1 MCGRK
6 NLIRLQPALLLRD
19 FGVLSPRGRK
29 PVKFGARMKTY
40 VLNLATILLSVF
52 SGFIV
57 AVAFPPWNQSW
68 LIWVGFI
75 PALCALL
82 LFSRHWGLGLL
93 RGLAFGGTFGG
104 FLFSWLLSSG
114 RLADWLT
121 NTISLALLGG
131 IWGLFV
137 GSLVQ
142 LPAKSVKSKLSP
154 ILPGYGFTSE
164 SWSKSLAHLRAALVI
179 AAGWTVLEWARGV
192 LLPGWNA
199 VGTVL
204 QANLPLL
211 KVATVTGVSGLT
223 FMALFA
229 NVIVLTTVRR
239 LVLEPSRMTWADRFD
254 VTVTLGIIFLSA
266 LAGFWTLERRSGN
279 ETRNIALISPAGT
292 QFTHLLELSKGA
304 AEKGIDLFVWRCVRF
319 EPGDYATVGGAS
331 IGKTAALVT
340 GVTNVEDGVVGG
352 ASVILP
358 ESVKNILVMPARH
371 DFFQPGIAPVSR
383 TLNPF
388 DFNNISW
395 VPLLNWEAGDP
406 LLIRS
411 AVKAQAQVL
420 IALVDPSLVTR
431 PGVEQL
437 FLNLRSWA
445 VAWGRPLIFAT
456 VKGMSA
462 IMSGS
467 GRFAGDAR
475 SAPNPEVLIG
485 RIEIPAA
492 SELTFYGHYGDW
504 FAIAC
509 GVVGIFTGFSERLR
523 KRYEKSGRVA
533 P

>member
-1 MCGRK
+1 
-6 NLIRLQPALLLRD
+6 
-19 FGVLSPRGRK
+19 
-29 PVKFGARMKTY
+29 MKTY
-40 VLNLATILLSVF
+40 LLHLTTILLSVL

-57 AVAFPPWNQSW
+57 AAAFPPWNQSW
-68 LIWVGFI
+68 FIWVGFT
-75 PALCALL
+75 PALCGLL
-82 LFSRHWGLGLL
+82 LFSRHWGLSLL
-93 RGLAFGGTFGG
+93 RGLAFGGTLGG
-104 FLFSWLLSSG
+104 FLFSWLLSNG

-142 LPAKSVKSKLSP
+142 LPAESGKSKLSP
-154 ILPGYGFTSE
+154 ILPGYGSTSE

-211 KVATVTGVSGLT
+211 KVATITGVSGLT

-239 LVLEPSRMTWADRFD
+239 LLLEPSRMTWADRFD

-279 ETRNIALISPAGT
+279 ETRNIALICPAGT
-292 QFTHLLELSKGA
+292 QFAHLLELSKGA
-304 AEKGIDLFVWRCVRF
+304 DEKGIDLFVWRCVRF
-319 EPGDYATVGGAS
+319 EPGDYATLGGVS

-340 GVTNVEDGVVGG
+340 GVTNAEEGVVGG

-358 ESVKNILVMPARH
+358 ESVKNILVMPARR
-371 DFFQPGIAPVSR
+371 DFFQPGVAPVSR
-383 TLNPF
+383 KVNPF
-388 DFNNISW
+388 YFNNVSW

-420 IALVDPSLVTR
+420 IALVDPSLMTR

-437 FLNLRSWA
+437 FLNLRSWT

-456 VKGMSA
+456 ARGRSV

-475 SAPNPEVLIG
+475 SAPDPDVLIG
-485 RIEIPAA
+485 RIEIPTAG
-492 SELTFYGHYGDW
+492 ELTFYGHYGDW

-523 KRYEKSGRVA
+523 KRYEKSGRVSS
-533 P
+533 

>member
-1 MCGRK
+1 
-6 NLIRLQPALLLRD
+6 
-19 FGVLSPRGRK
+19 
-29 PVKFGARMKTY
+29 MKTY
-40 VLNLATILLSVF
+40 LLHLTTILLSVL
-52 SGFIV
+52 SGLIV

-75 PALCALL
+75 PVLSALL
-82 LFSRHWGLGLL
+82 LFSRHWGLALL

-104 FLFSWLLSSG
+104 FLFSWLLSNG

-131 IWGLFV
+131 IWGFFV

-142 LPAKSVKSKLSP
+142 LPAKSEKKKVSP
-154 ILPGYGFTSE
+154 ILPGYGFNSE
-164 SWSKSLAHLRAALVI
+164 DWNKSMAHLRAALVI

-211 KVATVTGVSGLT
+211 EVATVTGVSGLT

-229 NVIVLTTVRR
+229 NVIVLTTIRR
-239 LVLEPSRMTWADRFD
+239 LFLEPSRMTWADRFD

-279 ETRNIALISPAGT
+279 DTRNVALVCPPGT
-292 QFTHLLELSKGA
+292 QFSQLLQLSKVAG
-304 AEKGIDLFVWRCVRF
+304 EKGIDLFVWRCVRF
-319 EPGDYATVGGAS
+319 EPGDYAALGGAS

-340 GVTNVEDGVVGG
+340 GVTSAENGVVSG
-352 ASVILP
+352 ASIILA
-358 ESVKNILVMPARH
+358 ESVKDIHVLLVRR
-371 DFFQPGIAPVSR
+371 DFFQPGIPSGSR

-388 DFNNISW
+388 DFNNVSW

-406 LLIRS
+406 LLVRS
-411 AVKAQAQVL
+411 AVKGQAQVL

-437 FLNLRSWA
+437 FLNLRTWTVSL
-445 VAWGRPLIFAT
+445 GRPLVFAT
-456 VKGMSA
+456 VRGMSA

-467 GRFAGDAR
+467 GRFASHAR
-475 SAPNPEVLIG
+475 STPDSEVLIG

-492 SELTFYGHYGDW
+492 TELTFYGRYGDW

-509 GVVGIFTGFSERLR
+509 GVVGLFTGFSERLR
-523 KRYEKSGRVA
+523 RHYEKSGRVS

>member
-1 MCGRK
+1 
-6 NLIRLQPALLLRD
+6 
-19 FGVLSPRGRK
+19 
-29 PVKFGARMKTY
+29 
-40 VLNLATILLSVF
+40 
-52 SGFIV
+52 
-57 AVAFPPWNQSW
+57 
-68 LIWVGFI
+68 
-75 PALCALL
+75 
-82 LFSRHWGLGLL
+82 
-93 RGLAFGGTFGG
+93 
-104 FLFSWLLSSG
+104 
-114 RLADWLT
+114 
-121 NTISLALLGG
+121 
-131 IWGLFV
+131 
-137 GSLVQ
+137 
-142 LPAKSVKSKLSP
+142 
-154 ILPGYGFTSE
+154 
-164 SWSKSLAHLRAALVI
+164 VI

-292 QFTHLLELSKGA
+292 RFAHLLELSKGA

-319 EPGDYATVGGAS
+319 EPGDYAAVGGAS

-358 ESVKNILVMPARH
+358 ESVKNILVLPARH

-475 SAPNPEVLIG
+475 SAPDPEVLIG

-492 SELTFYGHYGDW
+492 SELTFYGRYGDW

>member
-1 MCGRK
+1 
-6 NLIRLQPALLLRD
+6 
-19 FGVLSPRGRK
+19 
-29 PVKFGARMKTY
+29 MKTY
-40 VLNLATILLSVF
+40 LLHLTTILLSVL
-52 SGFIV
+52 SGLIV

-75 PALCALL
+75 PVLSALL
-82 LFSRHWGLGLL
+82 LFSRHWGLALL

-104 FLFSWLLSSG
+104 FLFSWLLSNG

-142 LPAKSVKSKLSP
+142 LPAKSEKRKVSP
-154 ILPGYGFTSE
+154 ILPGYGFNSE
-164 SWSKSLAHLRAALVI
+164 GWNKSMAHLRAALVI

-199 VGTVL
+199 AGTVL

-211 KVATVTGVSGLT
+211 EVATVTGVSGLT

-229 NVIVLTTVRR
+229 NVIVLTTIRR
-239 LVLEPSRMTWADRFD
+239 LLLEPSRMTWADRFD

-279 ETRNIALISPAGT
+279 NTRNVALICPPGT
-292 QFTHLLELSKGA
+292 QFNHLLELSKVAG
-304 AEKGIDLFVWRCVRF
+304 EKGVDLFVWRCVRF
-319 EPGDYATVGGAS
+319 EPDNYATLGAAS

-340 GVTNVEDGVVGG
+340 GVTSTQDGVVSG
-352 ASVILP
+352 ASIILP

-371 DFFQPGIAPVSR
+371 NFFQPGIGSGSR

-388 DFNNISW
+388 DFNNVSW

-411 AVKAQAQVL
+411 AVKGQAQVL
-420 IALVDPSLVTR
+420 IAFVDPSLVTR

-437 FLNLRSWA
+437 FLNLRSWT
-445 VAWGRPLIFAT
+445 VSLGRPLIFAT
-456 VKGMSA
+456 VRGMSV

-475 SAPNPEVLIG
+475 STPDSDVLIG

-492 SELTFYGHYGDW
+492 GELTFYGRYGDW
-504 FAIAC
+504 FAVAC
-509 GVVGIFTGFSERLR
+509 GVVGLFTGFSERLR
-523 KRYEKSGRVA
+523 RYYEKSGRVS

>member
-40 VLNLATILLSVF
+40 VLNLATILMSVF

-82 LFSRHWGLGLL
+82 LFSRYWGLGLL

-137 GSLVQ
+137 GSLVV

-266 LAGFWTLERRSGN
+266 LGGFWFLQRRSGN
-279 ETRNIALISPAGT
+279 DTENVALICPPGT
-292 QFTHLLELSKGA
+292 QFSRFLELSKVA
-304 AEKGIDLFVWRCVRF
+304 AEKGIDLFVWRWVRF
-319 EPGDYATVGGAS
+319 ERGDYATAGDVS

-340 GVTNVEDGVVGG
+340 GLKTADNGVLNG
-352 ASVILP
+352 ASIILP
-358 ESVKNILVMPARH
+358 GTVKNILVMPERR
-371 DFFQPGIAPVSR
+371 DFFRPGIATGIR
-383 TLNPF
+383 TLNSF
-388 DFNNISW
+388 EFGNVSW

-406 LLIRS
+406 LPI
-411 AVKAQAQVL
+411 K
-420 IALVDPSLVTR
+420 
-431 PGVEQL
+431 
-437 FLNLRSWA
+437 
-445 VAWGRPLIFAT
+445 
-456 VKGMSA
+456 SA
-462 IMSGS
+462 IKGQ
-467 GRFAGDAR
+467 
-475 SAPNPEVLIG
+475 
-485 RIEIPAA
+485 
-492 SELTFYGHYGDW
+492 
-504 FAIAC
+504 
-509 GVVGIFTGFSERLR
+509 
-523 KRYEKSGRVA
+523 
-533 P
+533 